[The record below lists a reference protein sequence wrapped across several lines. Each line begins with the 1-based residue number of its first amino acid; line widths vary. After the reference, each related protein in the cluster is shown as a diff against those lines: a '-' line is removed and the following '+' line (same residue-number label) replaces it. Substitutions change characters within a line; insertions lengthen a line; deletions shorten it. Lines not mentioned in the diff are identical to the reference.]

1 MAIGYTPEEIAE
13 LKAREADEIKRLG
26 QATVETRMALLDMSA
41 GVKGLTATL
50 TGGLGMLG
58 TSALGLGKD
67 LAAGKIGVTVF
78 NKSIDGVSGALGN
91 LLGLIPY
98 IGPALKTLV
107 KGVGDYS
114 QAVNDQAELLYNNYQ
129 EMSKIGAAGAEGM
142 QGVYDNLKR
151 MNYGTEELDK
161 FVSIVREN
169 ATTLAN
175 FGGTVGQGLN
185 EIARVSASVQSS
197 DIGRQFMDM
206 GMSVDQI
213 NKGIAGFNKMQVLY
227 GARQKMTS
235 DEQTAAVANYINKVD
250 LLAKVT
256 GQNAEKQMALEESAL
271 TQERYAGYRLKLK
284 IKAENATDQATKDA
298 INAQLDMVDAVQ
310 KDLADTPE
318 ARLGFLNMLSKT
330 LDDPMAAKSLQ
341 SFSRAA
347 AVASKE
353 FFTAGEYQAA
363 MMEDIRLSKDAVAEM
378 AAMGIN
384 NTTYMPVNEIM
395 TLEAKFMKGTLDERM
410 KLAKE
415 EQRMTNKATQD
426 YTDIQ
431 IANRKSR
438 DVFQDLLNAG
448 IPKITAAMKGA
459 ATATDAVTGA
469 MEKIAEKMG
478 ITVKKREEPGASPTA
493 EARPA
498 APRSV
503 AEGVRVS
510 GSAEAR
516 ASAEKYFGKAIS
528 DAEFSALI
536 KATHAEAAGG
546 KQASQQ
552 EQAMIMASVLNR
564 ARTDQGGIMGALTA
578 KNQFQSVTGTANAP
592 GPSEHY
598 LKGPEAER
606 LKSIEGATKLLES
619 ISLQQKNFT
628 AASAAAYGPGTNIG
642 YRDKMLAAGG
652 TVVGGSVFQ
661 TAPPP
666 MPDNRWGE
674 PKQATTPVAPAP
686 AANGGVIRA
695 TPGGVNVLAA
705 EAGKNEAFVPLP
717 DGKTIPVQMVNN
729 EQQMSMMAAQLDR
742 LDQMVR
748 IMQNQVGVSEQI
760 LKYAQ

>member
-1 MAIGYTPEEIAE
+1 
-13 LKAREADEIKRLG
+13 
-26 QATVETRMALLDMSA
+26 
-41 GVKGLTATL
+41 
-50 TGGLGMLG
+50 
-58 TSALGLGKD
+58 
-67 LAAGKIGVTVF
+67 
-78 NKSIDGVSGALGN
+78 
-91 LLGLIPY
+91 
-98 IGPALKTLV
+98 
-107 KGVGDYS
+107 
-114 QAVNDQAELLYNNYQ
+114 
-129 EMSKIGAAGAEGM
+129 
-142 QGVYDNLKR
+142 
-151 MNYGTEELDK
+151 
-161 FVSIVREN
+161 
-169 ATTLAN
+169 
-175 FGGTVGQGLN
+175 
-185 EIARVSASVQSS
+185 
-197 DIGRQFMDM
+197 
-206 GMSVDQI
+206 
-213 NKGIAGFNKMQVLY
+213 
-227 GARQKMTS
+227 
-235 DEQTAAVANYINKVD
+235 
-250 LLAKVT
+250 
-256 GQNAEKQMALEESAL
+256 L

-310 KDLADTPE
+310 KDLADAPE
-318 ARLGFLNMLSKT
+318 VRLGFLNMLSKT
-330 LDDPMAAKSLQ
+330 LDDPKAAMALQ
-341 SFSRAA
+341 SFPRMA
-347 AVASKE
+347 AVAAKE
-353 FFTAGEYQAA
+353 FFTAGELQAA
-363 MMEDIRLSKDAVAEM
+363 MMEDMRTSKDAVAEM

-384 NTTYMPVNEIM
+384 NSTYAPVNEFM
-395 TLEAKFMKGTLDERM
+395 TLEAKFMKGSLDERM
-410 KLAKE
+410 KLADA
-415 EQRMTNKATQD
+415 EQKMKNKATQD
-426 YTDIQ
+426 YTDLQ

-498 APRSV
+498 APRPV

-606 LKSIEGATKLLES
+606 LKSIEGATKLLEN

-628 AASAAAYGPGTNIG
+628 AADAKAYGPGTNIG

-652 TVVGGSVFQ
+652 TVIGGSVFQ
-661 TAPPP
+661 TAPLVSNRRDESKQAT
-666 MPDNRWGE
+666 MPAGPTTDNRWGE
-674 PKQATTPVAPAP
+674 PKQATTPAGPAP
-686 AANGGVIRA
+686 AANGGIIRA

>member
-1 MAIGYTPEEIAE
+1 MAIGYTPEEIIE

-67 LAAGKIGVTVF
+67 LAAGKIGVSVF

-235 DEQTAAVANYINKVD
+235 DEQTTAAANYIKQID

-256 GQNAEKQMALEESAL
+256 GKNAEQQMALEESAL
-271 TQERYAGYRLKLK
+271 TQERYAGYRLKFK
-284 IKAENATDQATKDA
+284 IKSDETADQATKEAIKTQLSTVDA
-298 INAQLDMVDAVQ
+298 IQ
-310 KDLADTPE
+310 KDFADAPE
-318 ARLGFLNMLSKT
+318 IRQGFLNILSKT
-330 LDDPMAAKSLQ
+330 LDNPEAAKFLQ
-341 SFSRAA
+341 TYPEAA
-347 AVASKE
+347 QVAAKE
-353 FFTAGEYQAA
+353 FFTAGEMQAA
-363 MMEDIRLSKDAVAEM
+363 MSNDLLKNKKALAEM
-378 AAMGIN
+378 AALGIN
-384 NTTYMPVNEIM
+384 NITYAPINEQL

-410 KLAKE
+410 KLADA
-415 EQRMTNKATQD
+415 EQKMTNKATQD

-459 ATATDAVTGA
+459 ANATDAVTGA

-498 APRSV
+498 APRPV
-503 AEGVRVS
+503 
-510 GSAEAR
+510 GSAQTLNEKIIQAESGGRNIPNQSGAGGVATSSAYGVAQITKGTFEGLAKNAQPGNALYGKTFDDMKKDVGLQREALSQLTDR
-516 ASAEKYFGKAIS
+516 NKATLESQRLSTS
-528 DAEFSALI
+528 DAAVYLAHFLG
-536 KATHAEAAGG
+536 AA
-546 KQASQQ
+546 
-552 EQAMIMASVLNR
+552 
-564 ARTDQGGIMGALTA
+564 
-578 KNQFQSVTGTANAP
+578 
-592 GPSEHY
+592 
-598 LKGPEAER
+598 
-606 LKSIEGATKLLES
+606 GATKLLKLPDS
-619 ISLQQKNFT
+619 APLSAGVSADQIAANPMLQKMAT
-628 AASAAAYGPGTNIG
+628 VGDLKAWADKKMGGGG
-642 YRDKMLAAGG
+642 YAKIAD
-652 TVVGGSVFQ
+652 T
-661 TAPPP
+661 
-666 MPDNRWGE
+666 RWGE
-674 PKQATTPVAPAP
+674 PKQATTPAGPAP
-686 AANGGVIRA
+686 AANGGIIRA

-717 DGKTIPVQMVNN
+717 DGKTIPVQMVGN